1 MPVLR
6 GERSVRAKPLYFQ
19 WRRGRAVRRDN
30 WKIVS
35 SQSGGDEVTW
45 ELYDLATD
53 KTETRNLAAQEP
65 ELVQELV
72 GLYETWYARVSSSPG
87 E

>member
-6 GERSVRAKPLYFQ
+6 GKKTERSKPLYFQ
-19 WRRGRAVRRDN
+19 WKRGRAVRRDN

-35 SQSGGDEVTW
+35 TQYGNDKLTW
-45 ELYDLATD
+45 ELYDLAAD
-53 KTETRNLAAQEP
+53 KTETRNLAAQQP
-65 ELVQELV
+65 ELVRELV
-72 GLYETWYARVSSSPG
+72 GLYETWYPRVSSSTG